1 MPIASRGRAAACCL
15 VAIVLVL
22 AVYSYPS
29 LRAGAEL
36 GSTVLPPI
44 FSPDLSLYL
53 NLAAIKTIGGNQ
65 VLNPYYHVPLPSN
78 ATGFLTFG
86 FAAKLFSHFNRLLG
100 DHTWFALFIWNLLC
114 WTLLCVVTLWVFQRF
129 LPVTPPALLVAGLGL
144 MMLFNFGVLK
154 TLLIAWLHLPSLS
167 GFQSIDLPFM
177 RCFIPLIPS
186 TCILAYLGLQMEAL
200 RRRNLILWI
209 ALGALQLLA
218 LAIFPYATLMM
229 AGITAVSV
237 MWQTFAGFQR
247 REIYV
252 PLLYGIG
259 CAVLDAAFLLRGSL
273 DLYGKHSSIFH
284 FQPNLL
290 PHLVGGGWL
299 LLVILTIATAC
310 TKALPPTVKGAL
322 VGLAATDAALMLGDA
337 VISPTKILLSHHSA
351 YFLHTTVATLVTF
364 LAASVLASRQPK
376 FRLADVTLWGVAVIV
391 LLNGLLLTAATYRAY
406 LPSNREIVELSRL
419 QPTWNLKD
427 GDLVIARA
435 ENGDDLCGWT
445 VLLSQPPVL
454 FCTDAQ
460 MMLTPQQDREIH
472 RFRQALYLYL
482 SGKDSVSIERAL
494 SGPESS
500 SLMYR
505 LGYWAEASTASSEDR
520 MEGVRA
526 IRADLIPLLEQV
538 ERHDLAVN
546 RFFQQFRR
554 IIVIDSIRHHTFDD
568 QRLTSFLR
576 LEGQQEGRRNSDD
589 LVLTTYLP
597 K

>member
-1 MPIASRGRAAACCL
+1 MAIGPRGRAKGCCL
-15 VAIVLVL
+15 LAIMAVL

-29 LRAGAEL
+29 LRARAEL

-44 FSPDLSLYL
+44 FAPDLSLYL
-53 NLAAIKTIGGNQ
+53 NLADVKTIGGNQ

-78 ATGFLTFG
+78 GTGLLTFG
-86 FAAKLFSHFNRLLG
+86 FAAKLFSLFNRLLG
-100 DHTWFALFIWNLLC
+100 DHTWFALFIWNLFW
-114 WTLLCVVTLWVFQRF
+114 WTLLCVVALWVFERF
-129 LPVTPPALLVAGLGL
+129 LPATPPGLLVAGLGL

-154 TLLIAWLHLPSLS
+154 TLLMAWLHLPSLS

-186 TCILAYLGLQMEAL
+186 TCVLAYLGLQMEAL
-200 RRRNLILWI
+200 RRRNLIIWI

-237 MWQTFAGFQR
+237 VWQTFDSVQR
-247 REIYV
+247 HEMYV

-259 CAVLDAAFLLRGSL
+259 CAVLDGAFLLRGSL
-273 DLYGKHSSIFH
+273 DLYGKHSSIIH

-290 PHLVGGGWL
+290 PHLIGGGWL
-299 LLVILTIATAC
+299 LLVILTIATGC
-310 TKALPPTVKGAL
+310 TKGLPPTVKGAL
-322 VGLAATDAALMLGDA
+322 VGLAATDAALMLGDV
-337 VISPTKILLSHHSA
+337 VISPTKILLSHHAA

-364 LAASVLASRQPK
+364 LAAAVLASRQHK

-391 LLNGLLLTAATYRAY
+391 LLSGLLLASATYRSY

-419 QPTWNLKD
+419 QRTWNLKD
-427 GDLVIARA
+427 GDLVIARS
-435 ENGDDLCGWT
+435 ETVDDLCGWT
-445 VLLSQPPVL
+445 VLLSQAPVL

-460 MMLTPQQDREIH
+460 MMLTPQQNRDIH

-482 SGKDSVSIERAL
+482 SGTDSVFVERAL
-494 SGPESS
+494 SGLESA

-505 LGYWAEASTASSEDR
+505 LGYWAEATTASPEDR

-526 IRADLIPLLEQV
+526 IRADLIPLLQQV
-538 ERHDLAVN
+538 ERHDFAVN
-546 RFFQQFRR
+546 RFFQEFRR
-554 IIVIDSIRHHTFDD
+554 IIVIDSVRHHTFDD
-568 QRLTSFLR
+568 EKLASFLR
-576 LEGQQEGRRNSDD
+576 LEDQQNSDD
-589 LVLTTYLP
+589 LVSLTYVP